1 MSTSDLT
8 NVGGSPPGRGAG
20 GLAVRGSAK
29 TVWRERR
36 RERIRQLEDAVA
48 EAQASQAEL
57 MRRLELFEKIAATAG
72 VEVGERQQAADVPEP
87 LVAAARDPRQDAP
100 VRLEVAGRE
109 FIAVVG
115 GEGGDPREWWTA
127 IQHLASQQKSAS

>member
-1 MSTSDLT
+1 
-8 NVGGSPPGRGAG
+8 
-20 GLAVRGSAK
+20 
-29 TVWRERR
+29 VWREKRR
-36 RERIRQLEDAVA
+36 QRIQQLEDAVA

-57 MRRLELFEKIAATAG
+57 MRRLELFEQIAATAG
-72 VEVGERQQAADVPEP
+72 VEVAQRQQAADVPEP

-127 IQHLASQQKSAS
+127 IQRLAAQPRSAS

>member
-1 MSTSDLT
+1 
-8 NVGGSPPGRGAG
+8 
-20 GLAVRGSAK
+20 
-29 TVWRERR
+29 VWRERR

-72 VEVGERQQAADVPEP
+72 VELGERQQPADVPEP

-109 FIAVVG
+109 FIRRRWRRGRRSAGMVDR
-115 GEGGDPREWWTA
+115 DP
-127 IQHLASQQKSAS
+127 ASGFAA

>member
-1 MSTSDLT
+1 M
-8 NVGGSPPGRGAG
+8 
-20 GLAVRGSAK
+20 
-29 TVWRERR
+29 WRERR

-72 VEVGERQQAADVPEP
+72 VEVGERQQAAGERQQAADVPEP

-127 IQHLASQQKSAS
+127 IQHLASQHKSAS

>member
-1 MSTSDLT
+1 
-8 NVGGSPPGRGAG
+8 
-20 GLAVRGSAK
+20 
-29 TVWRERR
+29 VWRERR
-36 RERIRQLEDAVA
+36 RQRIQQLEDAVA

-72 VEVGERQQAADVPEP
+72 VELGERQQAADVPEP

-115 GEGGDPREWWTA
+115 GEGGDPRDWWTA
-127 IQHLASQQKSAS
+127 IRRLASQPGSTS

>member
-1 MSTSDLT
+1 
-8 NVGGSPPGRGAG
+8 
-20 GLAVRGSAK
+20 
-29 TVWRERR
+29 VWRERR
-36 RERIRQLEDAVA
+36 RQRIRLLEDAVA

-57 MRRLELFEKIAATAG
+57 TRRLELFEKIAATAG
-72 VEVGERQQAADVPEP
+72 VELGERRPAADVPEP

-127 IQHLASQQKSAS
+127 IQQLASQHRSAS

>member
-1 MSTSDLT
+1 
-8 NVGGSPPGRGAG
+8 
-20 GLAVRGSAK
+20 
-29 TVWRERR
+29 VWRERR
-36 RERIRQLEDAVA
+36 RQRIRQLEDAVA
-48 EAQASQAEL
+48 DAQASQAEL

-72 VEVGERQQAADVPEP
+72 VELGERRPAADVPEP

-127 IQHLASQQKSAS
+127 IQHLASQHRSAS

>member
-1 MSTSDLT
+1 
-8 NVGGSPPGRGAG
+8 
-20 GLAVRGSAK
+20 
-29 TVWRERR
+29 VWRERR
-36 RERIRQLEDAVA
+36 RQRIQQLEDAVA
-48 EAQASQAEL
+48 EAKASQAEL

-72 VEVGERQQAADVPEP
+72 VELDERQQRAADVPEP

-115 GEGGDPREWWTA
+115 GEDGDPREWWTA
-127 IQHLASQQKSAS
+127 IQRLASQPGSAS

>member
-1 MSTSDLT
+1 M
-8 NVGGSPPGRGAG
+8 
-20 GLAVRGSAK
+20 RGSAK

-72 VEVGERQQAADVPEP
+72 VELGERQQPADVPEP

-100 VRLEVAGRE
+100 VRLDVAGRE

-127 IQHLASQQKSAS
+127 IQHLASQHKSAS